1 MGRVTQRTPRTR
13 PTAAAAPATTGA
25 ASPAALTRMLRPRSV
40 AIVGASNRPG
50 SFGSRLVGEVLAGNP
65 DLEVHLV
72 NPRGGSVAGR
82 PLLPGLTEI
91 PDPVDLVLL
100 GVPDTAL
107 VEQLRASADRGD
119 AGAVVFGAAHGLG
132 PALREIATA
141 AGMALV
147 GGGCMGFV
155 DVPYGIRAVGYQ
167 ERDRLTAGPIAL
179 ISHSGSAFS
188 ALLRTHRPL
197 GFTVAVSSGQE
208 LVTTSAE
215 LLDHALDL
223 PETAVVALLLET
235 MRDTDRLRAAL
246 TRAADDGIPVVALTV
261 GGSPTGRRLVDAHS
275 GALAGDDGAWEA
287 LFDAHGVHRVDD
299 LDELVNALELFSV
312 GRRVP
317 AGGPG
322 LRRGIATVHDSGAE
336 RALTADLAHTLGV
349 RFAPLRQATRDR
361 IQPWLDPPL
370 VADNPLDVWG
380 RGADTE
386 RLFTDC
392 LQALA
397 DDPGVAAVAFGVDLV
412 EEYDGDWS
420 FPHAAAAAHLAT
432 DKPVVVLSNLAA
444 AVDPVQADWL
454 RTRGVPVLEGTRG
467 GLRALGHLVAHA
479 ERARRSMPVA
489 PAVRMD
495 RQRRWRIELATGQLD
510 LATSLALLADY
521 GVTVARTVPVCS
533 RQEAQGEAGR
543 LGWPVVLK
551 TDDPTI
557 RHRSDVGG
565 VVVGLADADAVGAA
579 YDDLAARLGP
589 RAVLQP
595 HLRGGA
601 EIALGITR
609 DPLLGPL
616 VLVAAGGALTE
627 LVGDR
632 AVALP
637 PVDAGLANRLVDR
650 LRVRAVLDGYRGGE
664 PADRAAVTAAIISV
678 ATIAVELGDLLDGLD
693 VNPLLAT
700 ADGAVAVDALVLP
713 RPR

>member
-1 MGRVTQRTPRTR
+1 
-13 PTAAAAPATTGA
+13 
-25 ASPAALTRMLRPRSV
+25 MLRPESV
-40 AIVGASNRPG
+40 AIVGASDRPG

-65 DLEVHLV
+65 DLQVHLV

-82 PLLPGLTEI
+82 PVLPALVDI

-107 VEQLRASADRGD
+107 VELVRASAERGD

-132 PALREIATA
+132 PTLRSIATA

-155 DVPYGIRAVGYQ
+155 DVPHGIRAVGYQ

-188 ALLRTHRPL
+188 ALLRTSRPL
-197 GFTVAVSSGQE
+197 GFSLAVSSGQE

-215 LLDHALDL
+215 LLDQALDR
-223 PETAVVALLLET
+223 PETRVVALLLET
-235 MRDTDRLRAAL
+235 MRDTGRLRAAL
-246 TRAADDGIPVVALTV
+246 DRAASADVPVVALTV

-287 LFDAHGVHRVDD
+287 LFDAHGVHRVAD
-299 LDELVNALELFSV
+299 LDELVNSLELFSL

-322 LRRGIATVHDSGAE
+322 PRRGLATVHDSGAE

-349 RFAPLRQATRDR
+349 PFATLGPATRDR

-392 LQALA
+392 LRALA
-397 DDPGVAAVAFGVDLV
+397 DDPAVAAVAFGVDLV

-420 FPHAAAAAHLAT
+420 FPHAAVAAHQGT
-432 DKPVVVLSNLAA
+432 DKPVVLLSNLAA

-454 RTRGVPVLEGTRG
+454 RARGVPVLEGTRG
-467 GLRALGHLVAHA
+467 GLRALGHLLAHA
-479 ERARRSMPVA
+479 ERAARPMPAA
-489 PAVRMD
+489 PAVRVG
-495 RQRRWRIELATGQLD
+495 RQRRWRTELATGRLD

-521 GVTVARTVPVCS
+521 GLTVARTVAVRS
-533 RQEAQGEAGR
+533 RQQAEAEAER

-551 TDDPTI
+551 TDEPAI

-565 VVVGLADADAVGAA
+565 VVAGLPDAAAVGAA
-579 YDDLAARLGP
+579 YDDLAGRLGP

-595 HLRGGA
+595 HLGGT
-601 EIALGITR
+601 ELALGVTR

-616 VLVAAGGALTE
+616 VLVAAGGTLTE
-627 LVGDR
+627 LVADR

-637 PVDAGLANRLVDR
+637 PVDAALGARLLDR
-650 LRVRAVLDGYRGGE
+650 LRVRPLLDGYRGAE
-664 PADRAAVTAAIISV
+664 PADRTAVTAAIVSV

-713 RPR
+713 R